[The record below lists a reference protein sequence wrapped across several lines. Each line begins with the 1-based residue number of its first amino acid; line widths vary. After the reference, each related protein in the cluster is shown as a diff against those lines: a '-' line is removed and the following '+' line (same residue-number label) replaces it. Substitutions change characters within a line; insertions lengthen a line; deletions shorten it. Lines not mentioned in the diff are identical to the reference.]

1 MQEYKKAFEQYLS
14 IEKNASK
21 YTRENYLRDIT
32 QLEGFLKDNGLYLCN
47 DEIDVKK
54 INENALRLFLGN
66 LYKNCRKASIARKLA
81 SIKAF
86 FRFLVKKGYL
96 SKDPAELITHPKIE
110 KYLPTVLTV
119 DEAKT
124 LVEAGQTIAEK
135 RGKGERGKR
144 KNPLTP
150 SPIRRFPDSLT
161 ILRDKAILEVLYSS
175 GIRVGELSGLNMR
188 DIDLDSGIIKVIGKG
203 NKERI
208 AILGEK
214 AREAL
219 RKYLAKKS
227 EVRSLPLQACPR
239 MVLSGAV
246 SRGQKSEE
254 GNEPVFLGA
263 RGERIYP
270 RAVQR
275 LVKESALR
283 SNVAKSPTPHS
294 LRHSFATHLLDA
306 GVDLRTIQEM
316 LGHASLSTTQKYT
329 KVSVQRLM
337 EVYDKAHPRAKKTG
351 KGIRN

>member
-161 ILRDKAILEVLYSS
+161 ILRDRAILEVLYSS
-175 GIRVGELSGLNMR
+175 GIRVGELVGLNMR
-188 DIDLDSGIIKVIGKG
+188 DVGLNQGVIKILGKG

-208 AILGEK
+208 ALLGDK
-214 AREAL
+214 AQKAL
-219 RKYLAKKS
+219 KAYLEERNKNNS
-227 EVRSLPLQACPR
+227 QPLTSDLGGGHQ
-239 MVLSGAV
+239 
-246 SRGQKSEE
+246 
-254 GNEPVFLGA
+254 PVFLGV
-263 RGERIYP
+263 R
-270 RAVQR
+270 
-275 LVKESALR
+275 
-283 SNVAKSPTPHS
+283 
-294 LRHSFATHLLDA
+294 
-306 GVDLRTIQEM
+306 
-316 LGHASLSTTQKYT
+316 
-329 KVSVQRLM
+329 
-337 EVYDKAHPRAKKTG
+337 
-351 KGIRN
+351 

>member
-1 MQEYKKAFEQYLS
+1 
-14 IEKNASK
+14 
-21 YTRENYLRDIT
+21 
-32 QLEGFLKDNGLYLCN
+32 
-47 DEIDVKK
+47 
-54 INENALRLFLGN
+54 
-66 LYKNCRKASIARKLA
+66 
-81 SIKAF
+81 
-86 FRFLVKKGYL
+86 
-96 SKDPAELITHPKIE
+96 
-110 KYLPTVLTV
+110 
-119 DEAKT
+119 
-124 LVEAGQTIAEK
+124 
-135 RGKGERGKR
+135 
-144 KNPLTP
+144 
-150 SPIRRFPDSLT
+150 
-161 ILRDKAILEVLYSS
+161 AILEVLYSS